1 MENGLKFK
9 NSETIIA
16 GNKNSKSKKLKKERK
31 RFSFL
36 SIYSVLIYMFLYI
49 PLFVVVVFSFNSN
62 KSTVAFEK
70 FTFSWYIEL
79 FNDSALMSAFLHSIE
94 VSLIAVV
101 IAVIIG
107 TSGAFFLVRVNFPG
121 KKFFMTIA
129 QLPYVLPGIIVGIAL
144 LIFFINLNIALNA
157 FTIILGHVAFTT
169 PVVLMQMMS
178 RIQRLGKTY
187 EEAAQDLGANP
198 VKTFFLVTLPLIKT
212 AIIGAAFLAFTI
224 SFDEI
229 VITYFLTGTWNTLP
243 VFIYGMM
250 RFGLSPKVYA
260 ISTLILILSVV
271 MVYFM
276 AKFTGKTEEA
286 SLRK

>member
-1 MENGLKFK
+1 MDKNNKSNLK
-9 NSETIIA
+9 EYR
-16 GNKNSKSKKLKKERK
+16 GERK

-36 SIYSVLIYMFLYI
+36 SIYSVLIYLFLYI
-49 PLFVVVVFSFNSN
+49 PLFVVVVFSFNSV
-62 KSTVAFEK
+62 KSTVSFEK
-70 FTFSWYIEL
+70 FTLGWYIEL
-79 FNDSALMSAFLHSIE
+79 FKDSALMSAFLHSIE
-94 VSLIAVV
+94 VSLISVL

-107 TSGAFFLVRVNFPG
+107 TSGAFFLVRANFPG
-121 KKFFMTIA
+121 KKFFMTLA

-144 LIFFINLNIALNA
+144 LIFFINLNLKLSA
-157 FTIILGHVAFTT
+157 FTIILGHVSFTT

-198 VKTFFLVTLPLIKT
+198 LKTFFLVTLPLIKT

-243 VFIYGMM
+243 VYIYGMM
-250 RFGLSPKVYA
+250 RFGLSPKIYA
-260 ISTLILILSVV
+260 VSSLVLVLSII

>member
-9 NSETIIA
+9 NSGTVIA
-16 GNKNSKSKKLKKERK
+16 DNKNSRSKKLKGERK

-36 SIYSVLIYMFLYI
+36 SIYSVLLYMFLYI
-49 PLFVVVVFSFNSN
+49 PLFVVVVFSFNYG
-62 KSTVAFEK
+62 KSTVSFER

-79 FNDSALMSAFLHSIE
+79 FKDSALMSAFLHSIE

-101 IAVIIG
+101 ISIIIG
-107 TSGAFFLVRVNFPG
+107 TSGAFFLVRANFPG

-144 LIFFINLNIALNA
+144 LIFFISLNFKLSA
-157 FTIILGHVAFTT
+157 FTIILGHVSFTT

-198 VKTFFLVTLPLIKT
+198 MKTFFLVTLPLIKT

-250 RFGLSPKVYA
+250 RFGLSPKIYA
-260 ISTLILILSVV
+260 VSSLVLILSIV

-286 SLRK
+286 SLKK

>member
-1 MENGLKFK
+1 MDKDNKSNLKEYK
-9 NSETIIA
+9 
-16 GNKNSKSKKLKKERK
+16 GKRK

-36 SIYSVLIYMFLYI
+36 SIYSALIYLFLYI
-49 PLFVVVVFSFNSN
+49 PLFVVVVFSFNSAR
-62 KSTVAFEK
+62 STVSFEK
-70 FTFSWYIEL
+70 FTLSWYAEL
-79 FNDSALMSAFLHSIE
+79 FKDSALMSAFMHSIE
-94 VSLIAVV
+94 VSLISVLV
-101 IAVIIG
+101 AVIIG
-107 TSGAFFLVRVNFPG
+107 TSGAFFLVRTNFPG
-121 KKFFMTIA
+121 KKFFMTLA

-144 LIFFINLNIALNA
+144 LIFFINLNLKLSA
-157 FTIILGHVAFTT
+157 FTIILGHVSFTT

-198 VKTFFLVTLPLIKT
+198 FKTFFLVTLPLIKT

-243 VFIYGMM
+243 VYIYGMM
-250 RFGLSPKVYA
+250 RFGLSPKIYA
-260 ISTLILILSVV
+260 VSSLVLILSII

-276 AKFTGKTEEA
+276 ARFTGKTEEA
-286 SLRK
+286 SLKK